1 MYFPNG
7 PLPKPYFPRKIVYT
21 FAFGKAAGRGLL
33 KTFKIIINMNK
44 LLIASMALL
53 AFASCKKSEV
63 NDPVP
68 PIADGANVTVSF
80 VSEPAATRAFFDAT
94 ASAEA

>member
-1 MYFPNG
+1 
-7 PLPKPYFPRKIVYT
+7 
-21 FAFGKAAGRGLL
+21 
-33 KTFKIIINMNK
+33 
-44 LLIASMALL
+44 MALL